1 MTNGKLEQILY
12 SALAQP
18 VGLEISTNSPADLK
32 RRLYQ
37 TRAAA
42 KKAGIEV
49 FNDLSFRTSP
59 TNAEGSLWI
68 IHKKPATITAKE
80 TSNAPA

>member
-1 MTNGKLEQILY
+1 MTDTELEQILY

-37 TRAAA
+37 VRAKA
-42 KKAGIEV
+42 KKQGVDV
-49 FNDLSFRTSP
+49 FDSLSFRTSP

-68 IHKKPATITAKE
+68 MKKKPE
-80 TSNAPA
+80 TTNKDTTNAPA